1 MAIQESFELGN
12 ASAGAKAPGSG
23 FLVTN
28 HQNLMYMLAAG
39 LVMPPSGFGAKYY
52 RDTLG
57 CFPGWIPL
65 FIGKVPREAIESS
78 TREAEYL
85 RPTIVEIGLTSLS
98 GRVLALGEGGLRELH
113 FPDGLDGTERA
124 ILLPAPLPTS
134 WIESV
139 VFRSPEDK
147 RACEADA
154 KDVGNVPLQDF
165 NRKTTP
171 KTLFTKAL
179 DTPWPPAE
187 GPEPRAAPLQ
197 MPLAAGGV
205 MAMLLLMANRGESAV
220 HGCRHAFDPED
231 ESAPPLNDPILA
243 GLRGWMRTGAASL
256 PAAPDTETA
265 SADPASLQNVSRER
279 LFWGAVERLVDWKEE
294 DAGGAGNAEDVLLDY
309 LEAASAKLDT
319 RLQASA
325 RKLRDTLVSLRG
337 LGDATTNELFDR
349 HVTPM
354 ARAMVLFF
362 LRRDCADLLDFSN
375 DRLHEP
381 DWLAAAILFGVR
393 DGWLGLPLRL
403 RAIPGLPAAV
413 SHRMA
418 RMAHRL
424 AGTGLD
430 LGESPARVRPLRE
443 LFDDGSAW
451 RAREKA
457 AALELARM
465 REWECIHTR
474 ISLGRG
480 KYTLTVEGASV
491 HIELPGEPG
500 IVPEIDRTRFF
511 DCLASMPLDPKAEQK
526 VRGKLR
532 A

>member
-1 MAIQESFELGN
+1 MAIGDLFESGT
-12 ASAGAKAPGSG
+12 APDRAKAPGSG

-28 HQNLMYMLAAG
+28 HLNLMYMLSAG
-39 LVMPPSGFGAKYY
+39 LVMPPAGFGAKYY
-52 RDTLG
+52 QDTLG

-65 FIGKVPREAIESS
+65 FIGRVSKEAIESA
-78 TREAEYL
+78 TREAGHLKAVIIE
-85 RPTIVEIGLTSLS
+85 VGLSNLS
-98 GRVLALGEGGLRELH
+98 GQVMALGEDGLRELR
-113 FPDGLDGTERA
+113 FPDRLDGSERA
-124 ILLPAPLPTS
+124 ILVPAPLPTS

-139 VFRSPEDK
+139 IFGSPEDR
-147 RACEADA
+147 RACDADA
-154 KDVGNVPLQDF
+154 KDFGNVPLQDF
-165 NRKTTP
+165 KRKAV

-197 MPLAAGGV
+197 ASLAAGGV

-243 GLRGWMRTGAASL
+243 GLRGWMRTGAASS

-265 SADPASLQNVSRER
+265 SAAPASLQNVSQER
-279 LFWGAVERLVDWKEE
+279 LFWGAVERLVNWKEK

-319 RLQASA
+319 RLQAGA

-349 HVTPM
+349 HATPL
-354 ARAMVLFF
+354 ARAMVLFS

-430 LGESPARVRPLRE
+430 LGASPARVRPLRE

-451 RAREKA
+451 RARERA
-457 AALELARM
+457 AALDLARM
-465 REWECIHTR
+465 RKWDCIHTR

-480 KYTLTVEGASV
+480 DYTLTVEGASV

-511 DCLASMPLDPKAEQK
+511 DYLARMRLDPKAEQK